1 MNGTAVLSRET
12 SQRGSMISVTP
23 FAQDSNT
30 GTIQPKEEKKVESAI
45 KFQDSLPVS
54 DAESDNASQS
64 SSQGSKKP

>member
-1 MNGTAVLSRET
+1 
-12 SQRGSMISVTP
+12 MISVTP
-23 FAQDSNT
+23 FAQDSNP
-30 GTIQPKEEKKVESAI
+30 GTIQPVEEKKVESAI